1 MVGVLV
7 IGPEH
12 DFEELAGA
20 GTELLAGA
28 LDGAEGRRRIDA
40 SKIKENCVKCP
51 VHGL

>member
-28 LDGAEGRRRIDA
+28 EGRRRIDA